1 MILNFHIG
9 MQDVAST
16 PGQDVRPST
25 GLFRMGE
32 ATSGGGDRER
42 WAWALLI
49 AALVHGGTLL
59 AWLAMPQTAP
69 QAAALPEEPEVV
81 FFSFP
86 PPPAAG
92 SSATASRAVMPER
105 VQRQA
110 RTRPP
115 RTLPALTVKKPAP
128 EQPLEAPA
136 ETANPETAQDTP
148 PATEAVSS
156 SATGSPGV
164 EGVVA
169 GIVGGVLDGREGGL
183 VGATGGAALELKQV
197 ARAPEV
203 LQQLKPRYP
212 RRAKADGVEGLVLVR
227 IIIGT
232 DGRVEPEHTRVIRSV
247 PELDAAAISAVSQ
260 WRFSPALGRQGR
272 PVRVIVEIPVQFSLK

>member
-9 MQDVAST
+9 MQDVAPT
-16 PGQDVRPST
+16 AQQQQGVRPAV

-32 ATSGGGDRER
+32 AAAAGGEWG
-42 WAWALLI
+42 WAMLI
-49 AALVHGGTLL
+49 AVLVHAGVAL
-59 AWLAMPQTAP
+59 AWLAMPPSAP
-69 QAAALPEEPEVV
+69 PAAALPEEPEVV

-86 PPPAAG
+86 PPPAA
-92 SSATASRAVMPER
+92 ASRASASHAVVPER

-110 RTRPP
+110 RTRAP
-115 RTLPALTVKKPAP
+115 RTLPALTVKTPAP
-128 EQPLEAPA
+128 VEPPI
-136 ETANPETAQDTP
+136 ETANPETQQD
-148 PATEAVSS
+148 PAPAPEEPASNV
-156 SATGSPGV
+156 ATDSPGV

-203 LQQLKPRYP
+203 LQQVKPRYP
-212 RRAKADGVEGLVLVR
+212 RRAKADGIEGLVLVR

-272 PVRVIVEIPVQFSLK
+272 PVRVIVEIPVQFSLN

>member
-1 MILNFHIG
+1 MILNFYIE
-9 MQDVAST
+9 MQDAAPTTRQEQGGRPPAS
-16 PGQDVRPST
+16 
-25 GLFRMGE
+25 LFRLGE
-32 ATSGGGDRER
+32 ASSGGDRER
-42 WAWALLI
+42 WGWALLI
-49 AALVHGGTLL
+49 ATLVHAGTLI
-59 AWLAMPQTAP
+59 AWLAMPQSAP
-69 QAAALPEEPEVV
+69 AAELPEEPEVV

-86 PPPAAG
+86 PPPAAA
-92 SSATASRAVMPER
+92 SSAKASHAVAPER

-115 RTLPALTVKKPAP
+115 RTLPQLPVKTPVP
-128 EQPLEAPA
+128 EQREEAPA
-136 ETANPETAQDTP
+136 ETANPETRQDTP
-148 PATEAVSS
+148 PATEEVAS
-156 SATGSPGV
+156 TGTPGV

-183 VGATGGAALELKQV
+183 LGATGGAALELKQV

-203 LQQLKPRYP
+203 LAQVKPRYP
-212 RRAKADGVEGLVLVR
+212 RRAKADGIEGLVLVR

>member
-1 MILNFHIG
+1 
-9 MQDVAST
+9 
-16 PGQDVRPST
+16 
-25 GLFRMGE
+25 
-32 ATSGGGDRER
+32 
-42 WAWALLI
+42 
-49 AALVHGGTLL
+49 
-59 AWLAMPQTAP
+59 
-69 QAAALPEEPEVV
+69 
-81 FFSFP
+81 
-86 PPPAAG
+86 
-92 SSATASRAVMPER
+92 
-105 VQRQA
+105 
-110 RTRPP
+110 TRPP

-212 RRAKADGVEGLVLVR
+212 RRAKADGIEGLVLVR
-227 IIIGT
+227 IIIGA